1 LDRMRKRLKV
11 VTVGCKTNFAD
22 SASIV
27 RTAVAGGYE
36 VVSAADPADVVV
48 INSCTVTHRADRDN
62 RSLIRR
68 ARRENAGAVIILSG
82 CYARVF
88 PGRRDGLPEVDHWI
102 GPGNGEKPPS
112 PSLAE
117 VLCRIGDAE
126 PRSGRAISDHGAD
139 LLLGHRRT
147 FLKIQDGCDSACAYC
162 VVPLARG
169 KSRSI
174 DEKDILSAASAAEC
188 EGAREL
194 VLTGIHI
201 GRYGTDRGRTHAL
214 PDLIRRLLD
223 RTSRARFR
231 VGSVEPDEITD
242 SLLALPASTRRVC
255 PHLHVPVQSGCDRT
269 LARMRRPYT
278 PREVRESLDRVVD
291 RVPGVSVGTD
301 VMAGF
306 PGETPDDFRETIRF
320 LRDAPIRYLHAFS
333 YSPRPGTESAGW
345 KDDVPPEEKKRRVA
359 ELRALD
365 REKREAYAKKQVG
378 EVLEVLAERERF
390 GGREV
395 RGRSGNYLEVDFPAD
410 PSVLGDLLQVRIVG
424 SGNGTLTGEI
434 DG

>member
-1 LDRMRKRLKV
+1 MRKRLKV
-11 VTVGCKTNFAD
+11 VTVGCKANFAD

-36 VVSAADPADVVV
+36 IVSPTDPADVVV
-48 INSCTVTHRADRDN
+48 INSCTVTHRADRDS
-62 RSLIRR
+62 RSLVRR
-68 ARRENAGAVIILSG
+68 ARRENPGAAIVLSG

-88 PGRRDGLPEVDHWI
+88 PGNRDGLPEVDHWL
-102 GPGNGEKPPS
+102 GPGNGEDRET

-117 VLCRIGDAE
+117 ILRGIGGAE
-126 PRSGRAISDHGAD
+126 PTSQRTLSDHEAD

-169 KSRSI
+169 RSRSL
-174 DEKDILSAASAAEC
+174 DEEEILSAASAAER

-201 GRYGTDRGRTHAL
+201 GRYGADHGRTGAL
-214 PDLIRRLLD
+214 PVLIRRLLD
-223 RTSRARFR
+223 RTARARFR
-231 VGSVEPDEITD
+231 ISSVEPDEITD

-255 PHLHVPVQSGCDRT
+255 PHFHIPLQSGCDRT
-269 LARMRRPYT
+269 LARMRRSYT
-278 PREVRESLDRVVD
+278 SREYLETVGRVVD
-291 RVPGVSVGTD
+291 RIHGVSIGAD

-306 PGETPDDFRETIRF
+306 PGETAADFRETMRV
-320 LRDAPIRYLHAFS
+320 LRDAPVHYLHAFP

-345 KDDVPPEEKKRRVA
+345 KDDVPPSEKKRRVA
-359 ELRALD
+359 ELLALD
-365 REKREAYAKKQVG
+365 REKRERYGKRQVG
-378 EVLEVLAERERF
+378 EVLEVLAERERS
-390 GGREV
+390 GDGEV
-395 RGRSGNYLEVDFPAD
+395 CGRSGNYLEVVFRANPPA
-410 PSVLGDLLQVRIVG
+410 LGELHPVRIAG
-424 SGNGTLTGEI
+424 FRNGTLTGEI